1 MKNIEVKGAKQ
12 HNLKNIDVIIP
23 RDKLTVITGLSGSG
37 KSSLAFDTLYAEG
50 QRRYVESLSSYAR
63 QFLSV
68 MDKPDVD
75 HINGL
80 SPAISI
86 EQKSTSHNPRSTVG
100 TVTEIYDYLRLLYA
114 RVGTPFCP
122 DHGISLESQSIDQ
135 IVDKLFKDEE
145 NERSIILCPIVS
157 QQKGEHLILLNDLK
171 VRGFIRAKINGEIID
186 LDNLPQLNKNKK
198 HDIDIVIDRLSI
210 TKKNKSRLSESI
222 ETALRE
228 SDGKSWHRLIMLNNN
243 ISFILHKPQL
253 SENIGA
259 CARAIKN
266 FNFQKMIVVDPK
278 PIYPNDKILA
288 TSVGA
293 KNIISKSKNFDNL
306 ESALKNI
313 DVVIATSARFRNK
326 NIKHIQLED
335 LKKIDYKKKVAFL
348 FGSEASGLSNNEI
361 SYANYTLQIPT
372 NPDFKSL
379 NLSHSLIIIAQVVHS
394 VINSKVSSFKK
405 SKKVKSAS
413 KKDILSMFNLCIKNL
428 EDIGFFKPKEKK
440 PKMLENLRNIF
451 YRMELSS
458 KETRILSSVF
468 ASLGKKR

>member
-1 MKNIEVKGAKQ
+1 M
-12 HNLKNIDVIIP
+12 
-23 RDKLTVITGLSGSG
+23 S
-37 KSSLAFDTLYAEG
+37 
-50 QRRYVESLSSYAR
+50 
-63 QFLSV
+63 
-68 MDKPDVD
+68 
-75 HINGL
+75 
-80 SPAISI
+80 
-86 EQKSTSHNPRSTVG
+86 
-100 TVTEIYDYLRLLYA
+100 
-114 RVGTPFCP
+114 
-122 DHGISLESQSIDQ
+122 
-135 IVDKLFKDEE
+135 
-145 NERSIILCPIVS
+145 
-157 QQKGEHLILLNDLK
+157 
-171 VRGFIRAKINGEIID
+171 
-186 LDNLPQLNKNKK
+186 
-198 HDIDIVIDRLSI
+198 
-210 TKKNKSRLSESI
+210 
-222 ETALRE
+222 
-228 SDGKSWHRLIMLNNN
+228 NNN

-306 ESALKNI
+306 ESALKNN

-335 LKKIDYKKKVAFL
+335 LKKIDYKKKIAFL

-394 VINSKVSSFKK
+394 VINSKISSFKK
-405 SKKVKSAS
+405 SKKIKSAS
-413 KKDILSMFNLCIKNL
+413 KKDILSMTNLCINNL
-428 EDIGFFKPKEKK
+428 NDIEFFKPKEKK
-440 PKMLENLRNIF
+440 PIMLQNLRNIF

-458 KETRILSSVF
+458 KEIRILSSIF
-468 ASLGKKR
+468 SSLGKKEKKI